1 MTPLT
6 EAALLREVA
15 RVQHDKTLQQVRD
28 LVDSI
33 AVMEPKPGDRWG
45 DRVERRAKSFRTDL
59 IAGLQRLRNAEGER

>member
-1 MTPLT
+1 MSGFT

-33 AVMEPKPGDRWG
+33 KTTDVGSRGYGTTDRAAVQF
-45 DRVERRAKSFRTDL
+45 RADL
-59 IAGLQRLRNAEGER
+59 VSGLQRLRDADLLERA